1 MWHRQVNCIKPSPSV
16 KRLIGQ
22 NQKLNSTVELLT
34 IKFLILL
41 DKSLHRRRSLNRDL
55 FVPHLEL
62 LTIKFLILMDK
73 SFHRRGRLNT
83 VDLLVQSSLNQLLLV
98 IYNYLPF
105 YKTSHLS
112 ATYRTFS
119 PKIKFL
125 IHPVNL
131 LFLSHTHFL
140 FLSLSLV
147 CERTR
152 T

>member
-1 MWHRQVNCIKPSPSV
+1 M
-16 KRLIGQ
+16 KRLIQ
-22 NQKLNSTVELLT
+22 HNQKLNSTVGLLT

-98 IYNYLPF
+98 INNDLPF

-119 PKIKFL
+119 PKICRYTV
-125 IHPVNL
+125 ICRY
-131 LFLSHTHFL
+131 
-140 FLSLSLV
+140 LSLYRNMSLYV
-147 CERTR
+147 VLSNKLECLSLASLSNLAKM
-152 T
+152 